1 MGRISLGISVAVAVL
16 APRAAWTQAADTLV
30 YTALVPCRIVD
41 TRDTSRLEPG
51 QPRDLV
57 VTGGSCGVPQG
68 TAQAVVINFVAVN
81 AAGPGNL
88 RAWAYTSPP
97 QPPPAASVLN
107 YAAVPGLNV
116 ANGIVVAICGGS
128 PAACPFGLRVQ
139 ADVSATH
146 LVADVM
152 GYFSRLPQGSGSTLN
167 ADLLDNLDS
176 TAFAPAAHDHDAAY
190 VNVSGDAMTGAL
202 VLPEDGLAVGAAQL
216 FASGGRIGVGTALPE
231 TRLHVQAGD
240 VLVRQ
245 GNALLTSPFEQ
256 GINLRLEGPVGSRV
270 NPEFRLGRIVAAGD
284 SWPEFRALY
293 ADAGVPERA
302 VFEFDGKGIVAS
314 VKPLAGEPGGG
325 RGSHFEGFL
334 RGDVQPLFRLNSA
347 PAMQLEMGSGGTGCT
362 DTALRRRD
370 DGALTVVGLTASP
383 PDCANPTS
391 ADRVVV
397 SASGS
402 LLAVGGFVQPGSGG
416 ETLRTVRGNV
426 LGFGLILD
434 GTGFTV
440 QRTDVGTYLIT
451 LATPFSGRP
460 TVSVT
465 PIDFGRQGQISV
477 LGNAN
482 FTVLMTDTNAVNTD
496 GHFGF
501 LAVGPP

>member
-1 MGRISLGISVAVAVL
+1 MGRVALGISVALAL
-16 APRAAWTQAADTLV
+16 QAPRPAWTQAVDKLV
-30 YTALVPCRIVD
+30 YTAVVPCRVLD
-41 TRDTSRLEPG
+41 TRGGSPLQPG
-51 QPRDLV
+51 QPREV
-57 VTGGSCGVPQG
+57 TVTGGSCAVPQG
-68 TAQAVVINFVAVN
+68 PAKAIVINFVAVN

-97 QPPPAASVLN
+97 QPPPSASVLN
-107 YAAVPGLNV
+107 YAAVAGLNI
-116 ANGIVVAICGGS
+116 ANGVVVPICDGS
-128 PAACPFGLRVQ
+128 PSACPFDLRVQ

-146 LVADVM
+146 LVADLL
-152 GYFSRLPQGSGSTLN
+152 GYFSRLPEGSGSTFN

-176 TAFAPAAHDHDAAY
+176 SAFAPAAHDHDAAY
-190 VNVSGDAMTGAL
+190 VNSGGDAMTGAL
-202 VLPEDGLAVGAAQL
+202 VLPDDGLAVGAAQL
-216 FASGGRIGVGTALPE
+216 FASGGRIGIGTALPE

-245 GNALLTSPFEQ
+245 GNALLVSPFEQ
-256 GINLRLEGPVGSRV
+256 GINLKREGKVGSRS
-270 NPEFRLGRIVAAGD
+270 NPEFRLGRIIAAGD
-284 SWPEFRALY
+284 SWPELRALY
-293 ADAGVPERA
+293 ADDGVPERP

-334 RGDVQPLFRLNSA
+334 RGNVQPLFRLNSA
-347 PAMQLEMGSGGTGCT
+347 PDMQLEMGPGGTACT
-362 DTALRRRD
+362 DTALRRRA
-370 DGALTVVGLTASP
+370 DGAMTVVRLTPTS
-383 PDCANPTS
+383 PDCAAPAAS
-391 ADRVVV
+391 EQLVV
-397 SASGS
+397 SPSGT
-402 LLAVGGFVQPGSGG
+402 LLAAGGYVQPGAGG

-426 LGFGLILD
+426 LGFGFILD

-440 QRTDVGTYLIT
+440 QRTAVGTYLIT

-465 PIDFGRQGQISV
+465 PIDFGRQGQVSV
-477 LGNAN
+477 LGSSS
-482 FTVLMTDTNAVNTD
+482 FTVLMTDTNGVDTD